1 MKIQEIIEEN
11 IKLKEKEIL
20 ELYSKLDKAKEYYLL
35 MLVDE
40 KNIDSQYAKSIRNT
54 IIKNYPKIKIMNY
67 IITKENFKTLEDDLV
82 DLYWKVER
90 DEQGLETEK
99 EINGLIFIQPSITN
113 SFYSDYSDL
122 DKLSKEIPDNRN
134 LLPITST
141 VILEIIEKYI
151 ESNNIENPNILLIG
165 NGLTV
170 NKKLNLYLQSEKNNW
185 NTYLIKKNFKT
196 SKNKKNLD
204 EDGNIYEEM
213 NLEDHLFY
221 EADIIVS
228 ATGIP
233 ESLKNDYISG
243 AVISPT
249 ILYNTSLGEGN
260 EYWCSDLDND
270 LRNRIDTNN
279 VLGSIGKLN
288 ILELI
293 LRFLKNSLDND

>member
-122 DKLSKEIPDNRN
+122 DKLSKEIPVNRN

-141 VILEIIEKYI
+141 VILEIIEKYV

-170 NKKLNLYLQSEKNNW
+170 NKKLNLYLQEKNEW

-196 SKNKKNLD
+196 SKNKEIID
-204 EDGNIYEEM
+204 EDGNIYDEM

-221 EADIIVS
+221 EADVIVS
-228 ATGIP
+228 ATGVP

-249 ILYNTSLGEGN
+249 ISYNTSIGEVN
-260 EYWCSDLDND
+260 EYWCSDIDNN
-270 LRNRIDTNN
+270 LINTIKTNN
-279 VLGSIGKLN
+279 LLGSIGKLN

-293 LRFLKNSLDND
+293 LRFLKNSLDNN